1 MIVVANSGLINFK
14 KTGTIRTRGVLSK
27 KGEKKALDFFLV
39 LLPKSQL
46 YYFYRYLISVLSIVP
61 QWNSSRLSF
70 FGLIGNLISE

>member
-46 YYFYRYLISVLSIVP
+46 YYFYRYLISVLSIVH
-61 QWNSSRLSF
+61 
-70 FGLIGNLISE
+70 LISVLSIVPPKKRPKFLK